1 MAEKGHWSIDST
13 GSQLLVAANY
23 NRAKLVIQARI
34 LSYGIMALGFGVPA
48 VAGQGMQIVAAGGT
62 VAVAG
67 ELARLAV
74 YGICGTGAATATG
87 GYQEDLGVCS

>member
-1 MAEKGHWSIDST
+1 MGKKGAWSTDST
-13 GSQLLVAANY
+13 GSQLLVPANVY
-23 NRAKLVIQARI
+23 RAKMVIQART
-34 LSYGIMALGFGVPA
+34 LSAGNMSLGFGVPA

-74 YGICGTGAATATG
+74 YGICSTGAATASG